1 MSQEATPV
9 GSIESRIICAETDT
23 PYVSAAA
30 AAVSRKEQ
38 IYRTYF
44 VRQETANNSQGLVSI
59 WVWHRTVFWS
69 VFGAVFLLLRTL
81 LDPFSE
87 RWWIFHRLQLLAFLK
102 GCIIKS
108 TKGSWSS
115 LFQNHQNTWV
125 FFYQASDCYSKQTG
139 CWIKP
144 ANADSRNVVYKSTP
158 IS

>member
-59 WVWHRTVFWS
+59 WVWRRTVFWS

-115 LFQNHQNTWV
+115 LLQKPSKYLGLLLSGLRLLQ
-125 FFYQASDCYSKQTG
+125 QASRLMDQ
-139 CWIKP
+139 
-144 ANADSRNVVYKSTP
+144 ADADSRNVVCKSTP